1 MKKEIDEKKLAEIR
15 KRSAEKAKEW
25 QKWLEDNGW
34 QEVAIY

>member
-1 MKKEIDEKKLAEIR
+1 MKKEIDEKKLVEIR
-15 KRSAEKAKEW
+15 ERSAKNAQEW